1 MIGIVFKK
9 EMLSHLLSQRF
20 AACTALAVVLI
31 IANGMLTSQTYVQ
44 KKASYLTQRAVEE
57 TKLPEITYYSILGS
71 GFNNAD
77 RVPLANKA
85 APRALRPPRALEVF
99 AQGVEQEVGQ
109 AVEVLLFEVPYQ
121 TEAITPFQSGNPYL
135 AIFASFDLVYIFQ
148 LVAWLVGHPHRQ
160 RNDLRREGGRH
171 PAADA
176 DDQRQPCPSPRR

>member
-71 GFNNAD
+71 GFNNGRQGSTRRQGGPRVLYGL
-77 RVPLANKA
+77 RVP
-85 APRALRPPRALEVF
+85 
-99 AQGVEQEVGQ
+99 
-109 AVEVLLFEVPYQ
+109 
-121 TEAITPFQSGNPYL
+121 
-135 AIFASFDLVYIFQ
+135 
-148 LVAWLVGHPHRQ
+148 
-160 RNDLRREGGRH
+160 
-171 PAADA
+171 
-176 DDQRQPCPSPRR
+176 